1 MLQFLFDTDHLTL
14 FQHSH
19 PSVMARLVL
28 LPPVSVGIS
37 PISMEEALR
46 GRLAQIA
53 RAKSGYL
60 RIQAYA
66 HFVATVQLLFQ
77 LPIVAFDFASEG
89 HFQQLRSLGLRV
101 GTQDLKIAAVAKAN
115 NLTLLTRNRADF
127 SRIPGLIIANWSV

>member
-28 LPPVSVGIS
+28 VPSASVGVS

-46 GRLAQIA
+46 GRLAQVS
-53 RAKSGYL
+53 RASSGLL

-66 HFVATVQLLFQ
+66 RLVATVQLFLQ
-77 LPIVAFDFASEG
+77 LPIVPFDQACENE
-89 HFQQLRSLGLRV
+89 FQYVRSLRLRA
-101 GTQDLKIAAVAKAN
+101 GTQDLKIAAVARVN
-115 NLTLLTRNRADF
+115 NLTLLTRNRTDF
-127 SRIPGLIIANWSV
+127 AQVPGLTLADWSI